1 MEIFYIFSLESKREI
16 ELKYSLMRIKLY
28 KIIFFVSP
36 FQENTEGSTSV
47 LIIDSGLNKMPVLNP
62 GIPGIRKGHF
72 LYCSATTYHLKRIF

>member
-28 KIIFFVSP
+28 KIIFIVSP

-47 LIIDSGLNKMPVLNP
+47 LIIDSGLYKMPVLDP
-62 GIPGIRKGHF
+62 GVPGTRKTHF
-72 LYCSATTYHLKRIF
+72 LYCSAITYHLKRIF